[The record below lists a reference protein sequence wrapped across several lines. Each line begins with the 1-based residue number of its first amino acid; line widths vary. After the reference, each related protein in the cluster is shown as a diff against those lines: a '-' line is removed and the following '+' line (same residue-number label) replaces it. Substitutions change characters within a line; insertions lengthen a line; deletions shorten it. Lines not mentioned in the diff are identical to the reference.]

1 MELRDSHGL
10 TEAEY
15 LAAYRPGDYPR
26 PSVTVD
32 MIVFAVNSL
41 ISENIRKND
50 EKELEVLLIQRKNHP
65 YLHHWA
71 IPGGFVDIDESLEH
85 AAKRELYEETG
96 IENLYLE
103 QLYTWGAVNRD
114 PRMRVISTSYM
125 ALVNREDVQVQAGDD
140 ALSASWF
147 AISLTEDAENGS
159 LLTLQSKELGVTIEY
174 RCAQVNGEMTF
185 ESIAGDA
192 LAFDHVH
199 ILYTALTRLRN
210 KLEYTPIVFS
220 LMPEEFTLG
229 ALQKVYETI
238 LGRKLLKANFRKKVA
253 PMVIDTGNKE
263 SGVNYRPGKYY
274 RYNENY
280 TAGF

>member
-125 ALVNREDVQVQAGDD
+125 ALVNREDVQAQAGDD

-147 AISLTEDAENGS
+147 AISLTENAENGS

-174 RCAQVNGEMTF
+174 RCAQANGEMTF